1 MIEVDVPSEAA
12 KTNFTVTFELTD
24 KNQEQVERSEF
35 IMTIIVVDSSN
46 YDPRSEELRS
56 EDELEESDESKEDAE
71 LKVDDEKVDE

>member
-1 MIEVDVPSEAA
+1 
-12 KTNFTVTFELTD
+12 
-24 KNQEQVERSEF
+24 
-35 IMTIIVVDSSN
+35 MTIIVVDSSN